1 MGIALAASGPHII
14 GGMSKASR
22 LSRRRV
28 LQGAGGL
35 MAAAGLPSLSG
46 AHPLP
51 QSAARAAVPS
61 NITRQLARYMVE
73 ARDRDLPA
81 DIAREARHRILDTL
95 GAIISGAQMK
105 PGEAAIRYV
114 QAQGGTPE
122 ASVLTTGIKTS
133 AVNAALANGMFGHAD
148 ETDDF
153 EPVTKAHPG
162 CAVLPAALAVAERE
176 GRSGTEVVRAVALG
190 YDLCCRFL
198 MALGPDHVRGTH
210 RSAEGTSAT
219 FGAVAAAASLAR
231 LDERGMRHALS
242 YAAQQVSGIWS
253 WTRDSEHIE
262 KAFDFGGM
270 GARNGVT
277 AALMVQSG
285 FTGVDEVLDGEHN
298 MIDALS
304 MEPRPDQM
312 IAGLGSRFFVTETA
326 IKTFSVGYP
335 IQAPL
340 DALLTLR
347 RQHGLTADN
356 VTRIVARLP
365 EDGARIVNDSAMPDV
380 NCQYILA
387 VGLIDGALSF
397 ADSHSH
403 ERMKDPRVLAVKQRI
418 ELVADRTLMDPD
430 APRSGRVEVT
440 LRDGRQ
446 LNHFTRFAPGTRENP
461 LDAEGVNAKV
471 RDLMVPVVGVRRSD
485 EIIRAAHALETFN
498 DMRAFVKLLTQ
509 A

>member
-1 MGIALAASGPHII
+1 
-14 GGMSKASR
+14 MSKASR

-35 MAAAGLPSLSG
+35 MAAAGLPSFSA
-46 AHPLP
+46 AHPRSR
-51 QSAARAAVPS
+51 SAAGQAACA

-73 ARDRDLPA
+73 ARDRDLPT
-81 DIAREARHRILDTL
+81 DIARETRHRILDTL
-95 GAIISGAQMK
+95 GAIVSGAQMK

-122 ASVLTTGIKTS
+122 ASVLTTSIKTS

-304 MEPRPDQM
+304 MEPRPEQM
-312 IAGLGSRFFVTETA
+312 IAGLGTRFFVTETA

-356 VTRIVARLP
+356 VIRIVARLP

-418 ELVADRTLMDPD
+418 ELVADRALMDPE

-446 LNHFTRFAPGTRENP
+446 LSHFTRFAPGTRENP
-461 LDAEGVNAKV
+461 LDAEGVNDKV
-471 RDLMVPVVGVRRSD
+471 RDLIVPVVGVRRSD
-485 EIIRAAHALETFN
+485 EIIQS
-498 DMRAFVKLLTQ
+498 V
-509 A
+509 

>member
-1 MGIALAASGPHII
+1 
-14 GGMSKASR
+14 
-22 LSRRRV
+22 
-28 LQGAGGL
+28 
-35 MAAAGLPSLSG
+35 
-46 AHPLP
+46 
-51 QSAARAAVPS
+51 
-61 NITRQLARYMVE
+61 MVE
-73 ARDRDLPA
+73 ARDRDLPP
-81 DIAREARHRILDTL
+81 DIARETRHRILDTL
-95 GAIISGAQMK
+95 GAIVSGAQMK

-122 ASVLTTGIKTS
+122 ASVLTTSIKTS

-242 YAAQQVSGIWS
+242 FAAQQVSGIWS

-304 MEPRPDQM
+304 MEPRPEQM

-397 ADSHSH
+397 TDSHSH

-418 ELVADRTLMDPD
+418 ELVADRALMDPD

-446 LNHFTRFAPGTRENP
+446 VSHFTRFAPGTRENP

-471 RDLMVPVVGVRRSD
+471 RDLMVPVVGVRRAD
-485 EIIRAAHALETFN
+485 EIIRSVHAIETFN
-498 DMRAFVKLLTQ
+498 DMKMFVNLLTQ

>member
-1 MGIALAASGPHII
+1 
-14 GGMSKASR
+14 

-35 MAAAGLPSLSG
+35 MAAAGLPSFSAAG
-46 AHPLP
+46 ALP
-51 QSAARAAVPS
+51 QSAARAAAPA

-81 DIAREARHRILDTL
+81 DIARETRHRILDTL
-95 GAIISGAQMK
+95 GAIVSGAQMK

-122 ASVLTTGIKTS
+122 ASVLTTSIKTS

-304 MEPRPDQM
+304 TEPRPEQM
-312 IAGLGSRFFVTETA
+312 IAGLGTRFFVTETA

-387 VGLIDGALSF
+387 VGLIDGAVSF

-418 ELVADRTLMDPD
+418 ELVADRALMDPN

-446 LNHFTRFAPGTRENP
+446 LSHFTRFAPGTRENP

-471 RDLMVPVVGVRRSD
+471 RDLIVPVVGVKRSD
-485 EIIRAAHALETFN
+485 EIIRSVHTIETFN
-498 DMRAFVKLLTQ
+498 DMKVFVRLLTQ

>member
-1 MGIALAASGPHII
+1 
-14 GGMSKASR
+14 
-22 LSRRRV
+22 
-28 LQGAGGL
+28 
-35 MAAAGLPSLSG
+35 
-46 AHPLP
+46 
-51 QSAARAAVPS
+51 
-61 NITRQLARYMVE
+61 MVE

-81 DIAREARHRILDTL
+81 DIARETRHRILDTI
-95 GAIISGAQMK
+95 GAIVSGAQMK

-122 ASVLTTGIKTS
+122 ASVLTTSIKTS

-304 MEPRPDQM
+304 MEPRPEQM
-312 IAGLGSRFFVTETA
+312 IAGLGTRFFVTETA

-418 ELVADRTLMDPD
+418 ELVADRALMDPD

-446 LNHFTRFAPGTRENP
+446 LSHFTRFAPGTRENP

-471 RDLMVPVVGVRRSD
+471 RDLMVPVVGVRRAD
-485 EIIRAAHALETFN
+485 EIIRSVHAIETFN
-498 DMRAFVKLLTQ
+498 DMKMFVSLLTQ

>member
-1 MGIALAASGPHII
+1 
-14 GGMSKASR
+14 
-22 LSRRRV
+22 
-28 LQGAGGL
+28 
-35 MAAAGLPSLSG
+35 
-46 AHPLP
+46 
-51 QSAARAAVPS
+51 
-61 NITRQLARYMVE
+61 
-73 ARDRDLPA
+73 
-81 DIAREARHRILDTL
+81 
-95 GAIISGAQMK
+95 MK

-304 MEPRPDQM
+304 MEPRPEQM

-356 VTRIVARLP
+356 VARIVARLP

-418 ELVADRTLMDPD
+418 ELVADRALMDPD

-446 LNHFTRFAPGTRENP
+446 VSHFTRFAPGTRENP
-461 LDAEGVNAKV
+461 LDAAGVNAKV
-471 RDLMVPVVGVRRSD
+471 RDLMVPVVGVRRAD
-485 EIIRAAHALETFN
+485 EIIRSVHAIETFN
-498 DMRAFVKLLTQ
+498 DMKVFVRLLTQ